1 MPSSRTDFE
10 DFEDIEVDEDI
21 EDIED
26 IEVDEDRRDGVE
38 LVETRVRPRPGQ

>member
-10 DFEDIEVDEDI
+10 DFEDIEVDED
-21 EDIED
+21 
-26 IEVDEDRRDGVE
+26 RRDGVG

>member
-10 DFEDIEVDEDI
+10 DFEDI